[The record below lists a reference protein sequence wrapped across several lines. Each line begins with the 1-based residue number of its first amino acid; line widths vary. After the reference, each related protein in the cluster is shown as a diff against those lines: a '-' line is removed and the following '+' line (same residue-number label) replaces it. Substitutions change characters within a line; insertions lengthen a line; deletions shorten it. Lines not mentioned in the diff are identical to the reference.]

1 MKLLSSICLF
11 LGICLTMLFIY
22 MSFYENK
29 DNVTIKA
36 DIISIDD
43 SKHTFTYTYTYNGK
57 KYGPL
62 EGNTDNL
69 DKGSYYVH
77 ITPTYNYIGDFFLI
91 IIRPFILFFIALF
104 FLISYLYR

>member
-1 MKLLSSICLF
+1 
-11 LGICLTMLFIY
+11 
-22 MSFYENK
+22 MSLYQD

-62 EGNTDNL
+62 EGNTDDL

-77 ITPTYNYIGDFFLI
+77 ITPTYPSYLIGDFFLI